1 MQSNEVKWLPLK
13 SLQPNTGQVPGL
25 PGNPRQWTEGDIKR
39 IARSLKETPELFAAR
54 PIIVLPYST
63 PGADD
68 CYVILGGNLR
78 SEGAR
83 RNKMETVPCY
93 ILPSETPVDKLKEI
107 VIKDNGSF
115 GAWDYDALGNEW
127 SDLPLPEWGVPA
139 WDVEQDSSEP
149 TKDASEDDFDAGE
162 DAVETRCKPGDIWQ
176 LGEHR
181 LICADSTQGVTFD
194 RLMNGKEARL
204 CVTSPPY
211 GVGKDYEQKGLA
223 HWEKTIYAVIDEIT
237 KHARIIVWNIGDLFA
252 TGTQFIEP
260 TSMYS
265 TWRMKENGFPLM
277 YIRIW
282 KKQGGNFAG
291 TNPYYTVSMKPVQE
305 YEWLLCYAKGDYEK
319 DYRPIIDWFS
329 KQAKIAGLNNQI
341 LKEITGAGFMFGHW
355 FTSHQFSIMDEANYN
370 KVKKYCAEHSIAA
383 FERSYDDIRRE
394 YDDLNIFAKL
404 LPKEEESAWGQW
416 AIWDISTVNKR
427 TGGHPAEF
435 PVELPA
441 RFIKMHTR
449 PGDIILEPFC
459 GAGTTMIA
467 AEQLGRVC
475 YGVELDPHYCDII
488 LARWEKLTD
497 RKAQKIE

>member
-1 MQSNEVKWLPLK
+1 
-13 SLQPNTGQVPGL
+13 
-25 PGNPRQWTEGDIKR
+25 
-39 IARSLKETPELFAAR
+39 
-54 PIIVLPYST
+54 
-63 PGADD
+63 
-68 CYVILGGNLR
+68 
-78 SEGAR
+78 
-83 RNKMETVPCY
+83 
-93 ILPSETPVDKLKEI
+93 
-107 VIKDNGSF
+107 
-115 GAWDYDALGNEW
+115 
-127 SDLPLPEWGVPA
+127 
-139 WDVEQDSSEP
+139 
-149 TKDASEDDFDAGE
+149 
-162 DAVETRCKPGDIWQ
+162 
-176 LGEHR
+176 
-181 LICADSTQGVTFD
+181 
-194 RLMNGKEARL
+194 
-204 CVTSPPY
+204 
-211 GVGKDYEQKGLA
+211 
-223 HWEKTIYAVIDEIT
+223 
-237 KHARIIVWNIGDLFA
+237 
-252 TGTQFIEP
+252 
-260 TSMYS
+260 
-265 TWRMKENGFPLM
+265 
-277 YIRIW
+277 
-282 KKQGGNFAG
+282 
-291 TNPYYTVSMKPVQE
+291 
-305 YEWLLCYAKGDYEK
+305 
-319 DYRPIIDWFS
+319 
-329 KQAKIAGLNNQI
+329 
-341 LKEITGAGFMFGHW
+341 MFGHW